1 MVDEGGE
8 GGGGWGG
15 GLGRGWGWGGRAW
28 RAEDG
33 SGCVEERVV
42 CRARSSCEEEGG
54 VRGRDRQGGESEEGG
69 GWGGVGR
76 GVGGTCLAGGG
87 GYGLR
92 GSRNLER
99 SDPLLGD
106 LWELGVTCRIVTSK
120 WGSSALQP

>member
-15 GLGRGWGWGGRAW
+15 GWGRGWGWGGRAW

-69 GWGGVGR
+69 GGVE
-76 GVGGTCLAGGG
+76 GGG
-87 GYGLR
+87 GEWG
-92 GSRNLER
+92 
-99 SDPLLGD
+99 GD
-106 LWELGVTCRIVTSK
+106 VPGRRRRIWVATKS
-120 WGSSALQP
+120 